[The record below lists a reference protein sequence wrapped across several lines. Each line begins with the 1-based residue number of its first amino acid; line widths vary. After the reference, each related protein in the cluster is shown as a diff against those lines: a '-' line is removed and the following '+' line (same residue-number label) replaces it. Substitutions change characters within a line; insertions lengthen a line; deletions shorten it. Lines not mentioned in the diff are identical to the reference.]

1 MTKHVLDYDFDYDF
15 DLVGISCHLR
25 DYRLC
30 WTLNQQLELN
40 MERAADAANNG
51 HAEFPVFRSYCED
64 TRTTVQLFVNRSD
77 EGYLIP
83 EQRQADYLLM
93 VQDNVRWEMDDLLDI
108 LRSNPHV
115 LMAFEID
122 AASLKSRELLLI
134 NE

>member
-1 MTKHVLDYDFDYDF
+1 
-15 DLVGISCHLR
+15 
-25 DYRLC
+25 
-30 WTLNQQLELN
+30 